1 MHRPHHVVRVS
12 ILSSFLAASVPF
24 APPTLS
30 LQRGG
35 DQDVRGGKAHG
46 GPAEVASVDRQV
58 LASPVV
64 TTPRERA
71 MARAQQPASY
81 MGFRVGRYEGQIVNT
96 QATAPGKAQL
106 DLLSISTTG
115 AVRAHLR
122 EFDGLEGEGDLTGA
136 INTAGV
142 LQLRGAMRSPSD
154 GSVWQSA
161 TIGVLLNG
169 ALRFGQRL
177 TLNGQ
182 EQQETATLAFTG
194 LTVAATAPAGPVAPP
209 VAARAPAAASPAP
222 LPAAAAAPAAAAPA
236 PAVGAQGARGG
247 VPVGLY
253 LHTSDGS
260 YVDAFYFG
268 AQGRIHRGLEGAF
281 TAAGL
286 AAGAP
291 STRGTYQLTGTQLII
306 TTDDGKTISYA
317 YKTARGRHYLENI
330 ELATVVPAP
339 APASLVGSYT
349 ASGGYGALSSASS
362 LELRADGTY
371 SRSAVGA
378 YRTGGGTIGG
388 STDDTGS
395 WQYANHT
402 LTFRSANGTV
412 TQQIALVPAPGSI
425 VAAMGAIYVGGTY
438 YRRRS

>member
-1 MHRPHHVVRVS
+1 MGAQGDVTSVVR
-12 ILSSFLAASVPF
+12 LALAGPAATSQREP
-24 APPTLS
+24 AP
-30 LQRGG
+30 
-35 DQDVRGGKAHG
+35 AHG
-46 GPAEVASVDRQV
+46 
-58 LASPVV
+58 
-64 TTPRERA
+64 
-71 MARAQQPASY
+71 QQPGSY
-81 MGFRVGRYEGQIVNT
+81 MGFRVGRYEGQMVNT
-96 QATAPGKAQL
+96 QGNVPGKAQL

-136 INTAGV
+136 ISTAGV
-142 LQLRGAMRSPSD
+142 LQLTGAMRSPSD

-161 TIGVLLNG
+161 TIGALVNG
-169 ALRFGQRL
+169 AMRFGQRL

-194 LTVAATAPAGPVAPP
+194 APTAAAPSAPVAVAPP
-209 VAARAPAAASPAP
+209 VPARTPTPAP
-222 LPAAAAAPAAAAPA
+222 VPAAAPA
-236 PAVGAQGARGG
+236 PAAGAQGARGG

-268 AQGRIHRGLEGAF
+268 PQGRVYRGLEGAF

-291 STRGTYQLTGTQLII
+291 ITRGTYQINGAKLLI
-306 TTDDGKTISYA
+306 TTDEGRPISYA
-317 YKTARGRHYLENI
+317 YKAERGGHYLENI
-330 ELATVVPAP
+330 ELATVVAAP
-339 APASLVGSYT
+339 APASLVGSYF
-349 ASGGYGALSSASS
+349 ANGGSGALSSAAT

-371 SRSAVGA
+371 SRSTVGS
-378 YRTGGGTIGG
+378 YRTGGESIGG
-388 STDDTGS
+388 STDETGR

-402 LTFRSANGTV
+402 LTFRAANGTV
-412 TQQIALVPAPGSI
+412 QQKIALVPSPRSI

-438 YRRRS
+438 FRRKS